1 MRHYY
6 VEIEDNGVGDPP
18 TAENLADTLRAV
30 GHGVEVVRETA
41 RPQNGMIHTEA
52 ALEDIWRTESGAEFC
67 KRPVGGMV
75 RSHREWADLTDEQ
88 REHFVAVMS
97 EWMAEAR
104 YTEFYLQDEAR
115 RDLFDSVALHCDDH
129 QRSGLRRVR

>member
-1 MRHYY
+1 
-6 VEIEDNGVGDPP
+6 
-18 TAENLADTLRAV
+18 
-30 GHGVEVVRETA
+30 
-41 RPQNGMIHTEA
+41 MIHTEE
-52 ALEDIWRTESGAEFC
+52 ALEDIWRTESGADVCE
-67 KRPVGGMV
+67 RPVGGMV

-104 YTEFYLQDEAR
+104 YTEFVLQHEGR
-115 RDLFDSVALHCDDH
+115 RDLFDGVALHCDDH